1 MPGGTALRVLGL
13 HLPFDAAM
21 LADFGAFCLSTLS
34 FFWVLPKFGQNGCRS
49 CEQCFRFCQ
58 IPQYG
63 VGTFRE
69 VHGSLLPQNR
79 PAQ

>member
-34 FFWVLPKFGQNGCRS
+34 FCWVLTKFGQMGAIAANSAFAFAR
-49 CEQCFRFCQ
+49 
-58 IPQYG
+58 Y
-63 VGTFRE
+63 
-69 VHGSLLPQNR
+69 HNM
-79 PAQ
+79 A